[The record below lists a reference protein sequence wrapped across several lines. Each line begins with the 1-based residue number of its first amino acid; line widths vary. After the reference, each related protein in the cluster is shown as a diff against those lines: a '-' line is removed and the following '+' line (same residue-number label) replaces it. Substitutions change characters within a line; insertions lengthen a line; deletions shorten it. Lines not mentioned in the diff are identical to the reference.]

1 MAKNIIIFSD
11 GTGQVG
17 GLRPDERRSN
27 VYKLYRA
34 TRCGPDTTI
43 DPAEQMTYY
52 DAGLGSMPPEG
63 AFFIIRAYRWLH
75 NLFSLATGLGITTNI
90 IDCYA
95 AILSMWQPGD
105 RIFVIGFS
113 RGAYTVR
120 CLAAVLSLCGVPT
133 TMGDGKT
140 PLRRDAKSIKKIASE
155 AVKNVYQHVS
165 SPADEKY
172 VDQRK
177 AIAHRFAKHATP
189 SDLRIT
195 IQSCKGG
202 FCRSSFFSM
211 LLDRNAPSVSNCA
224 LRRNRA
230 RRASK

>member
-34 TRCGPDTTI
+34 TRCGPDTSI
-43 DPAEQMTYY
+43 DPAEQVTYY

-63 AFFIIRAYRWLH
+63 ALFAIRAYRWLH

-90 IDCYA
+90 VDCYA

-113 RGAYTVR
+113 RAAYTVR
-120 CLAAVLSLCGVPT
+120 CLRGAVAARGADH
-133 TMGDGKT
+133 DGRRKDAT
-140 PLRRDAKSIKKIASE
+140 ASRREIRQEDRKRSGQKRLPACQFAGGREIRRPAQGHRTAVSPEIQVRCSRIAERQPLLHRRSI
-155 AVKNVYQHVS
+155 
-165 SPADEKY
+165 
-172 VDQRK
+172 
-177 AIAHRFAKHATP
+177 P
-189 SDLRIT
+189 SHH
-195 IQSCKGG
+195 
-202 FCRSSFFSM
+202 
-211 LLDRNAPSVSNCA
+211 
-224 LRRNRA
+224 
-230 RRASK
+230 